1 VGAPPGRAQETT
13 VTGEAQGRWSD
24 RAVYASMGVLV
35 TVTTLLSSAV
45 GIVVVFALFLWVFP
59 TDFGA
64 DPGHTI
70 VRNLVGA
77 AVYAVLAAVYAT
89 WRVLRRQRP
98 GRAWL
103 REDRAPTSAELRTFL
118 RAPIHVAA
126 AVATGWVLGAI
137 TFGVWNATVA
147 IDLGVRVGLTTLLA
161 GLTTTSVSYL
171 LAERLVRPA
180 AKRAMNRT
188 APDEA
193 ALPGVMARLSLTW
206 LLVSGA
212 PLLGLL
218 AVAISSLV
226 FETFPADRM
235 AVTILVL
242 AATALVLGLAMVLLA
257 ARSVA
262 KPIVGLRRAMARVTD
277 GDLEVEV
284 DIDDGS
290 ELGLLQSGFNEMVA
304 GLREREHL
312 RDLFGRHVGEDV
324 ARRAVESGVELG
336 GETRE
341 LAVLFVDLVG
351 STALAAQR
359 PPHEVVE
366 LLNRFFTAVVEVVEA
381 EDGWVNKFEGDAA
394 LVIFG
399 APRAHDDPAG
409 AALAAARTLHAR
421 LVGETPEVAVGIGVS
436 FGTVVAGNI
445 GAEHRLEYTV
455 IGDAVNV
462 AARLT
467 DLAKEHDPPLLT
479 TTTTLEAASESEAGR
494 WRALDAVQLRGRDVR
509 TQLAGPRPDP

>member
-1 VGAPPGRAQETT
+1 
-13 VTGEAQGRWSD
+13 VTGAVRGRWSD

-35 TVTTLLSSAV
+35 TVTTVLSSAI
-45 GIVVVFALFLWVFP
+45 GIAVVFALFVWVLP

-64 DPGHTI
+64 ERTDI
-70 VRNLVGA
+70 VVRNLVGA
-77 AVYAVLAAVYAT
+77 TVYGAVAATSAT
-89 WRVLRRQRP
+89 WLVLRLQRP

-103 REDRAPTSAELRTFL
+103 SADRAPTNAELRTFL
-118 RAPIHVAA
+118 RAPLHVAG
-126 AVATGWVLGAI
+126 AVAAGWFLGAVS
-137 TFGVWNATVA
+137 FGVWNATSQV
-147 IDLGVRVGLTTLLA
+147 DLGVRIGLTTLLA

-171 LAERLVRPA
+171 LTERLVRPA
-180 AKRAMNRT
+180 ARRAMTRT

-206 LLVSGA
+206 LLVSGV
-212 PLLGLL
+212 PLLGLV
-218 AVAISSLV
+218 AVAISSLA
-226 FETFPADRM
+226 FETFPADRI

-242 AATALVLGLAMVLLA
+242 AGTALLLGLTMVLLA
-257 ARSVA
+257 ARSVS
-262 KPIVGLRRAMARVTD
+262 KPIIGLRRAMATITD

-284 DIDDGS
+284 DVDDAS

-351 STALAAQR
+351 STSLAAQR
-359 PPHEVVE
+359 PPHEIVE

-381 EDGWVNKFEGDAA
+381 NDGWVNKFEGDAA

-399 APRAHDDPAG
+399 APREHDDPAG
-409 AALAAARTLHAR
+409 AALAAARALHER
-421 LVGETPEVAVGIGVS
+421 LADELPEVVVGIGVS
-436 FGTVVAGNI
+436 FGDVVAGNI

-467 DLAKEHDPPLLT
+467 ELAKEHDPPLLT
-479 TTTTLEAASESEAGR
+479 TAATLEAASGNEAGR
-494 WRALDAVQLRGRDVR
+494 WRSLEQVKLRGRDVP
-509 TQLAGPRPDP
+509 TSLAGPRSGP